1 MQYDLMKAELKAS
14 IGRIDKFSKI
24 VTSMQFD
31 MKQRDEAFKKVPSN
45 TTQILK
51 DLNAKMDETMNH
63 VNS

>member
-14 IGRIDKFSKI
+14 ISRIDKFAKM
-24 VTSMQFD
+24 VTNMQFD